1 MKIGG
6 MSPAKEVTRSGMEL
20 YTKKGDGGRS
30 RTITR
35 MNIPKN
41 SPIFELLGTLDE
53 FTSALGVAKRK
64 APASLVP
71 LLEEIQGNVIALN
84 GELAGG
90 QKFATGEKVRQLEAA
105 IDSLMENVPP
115 FSGFILPGGSEGGA
129 ALDLARAVARRAE
142 RCAVAASQTGGV
154 NRDVLAWMNRLSDLL
169 YALARVC
176 DRMTPA
182 PAPAISPSPAVSDM
196 TAPVMASALT
206 ADGFC
211 DQAAALCRAV
221 RLHAREQGLRVV
233 AAVCDAGGNAVA
245 LQRDD
250 DAYIASVDVA
260 SNKAFTAVSL
270 KMTTEQVGR
279 LAQPGAPLYGVQ
291 HTNQGRIVI
300 FGGGAPLMR
309 GGVIVGGL
317 GVSGGSAEQDTA
329 LCDYGVQLFEKEM
342 ETLGF

>member
-1 MKIGG
+1 M
-6 MSPAKEVTRSGMEL
+6 
-20 YTKKGDGGRS
+20 
-30 RTITR
+30 
-35 MNIPKN
+35 
-41 SPIFELLGTLDE
+41 
-53 FTSALGVAKRK
+53 
-64 APASLVP
+64 
-71 LLEEIQGNVIALN
+71 
-84 GELAGG
+84 
-90 QKFATGEKVRQLEAA
+90 RQLEAA

-176 DRMTPA
+176 DRTTPAPSPA
-182 PAPAISPSPAVSDM
+182 PAPAVPDM
-196 TAPVMASALT
+196 TAPVMASSLT

-211 DQAAALCRAV
+211 DQAAALCRAL
-221 RLHAREQGLRVV
+221 RLRAREQGFRVV

>member
-1 MKIGG
+1 

-20 YTKKGDGGRS
+20 YTKKGDGGRAS
-30 RTITR
+30 TITR

-64 APASLVP
+64 APASLAP
-71 LLEEIQGNVIALN
+71 LLEEIQGHVIALN

-176 DRMTPA
+176 DRTTPA
-182 PAPAISPSPAVSDM
+182 PSPAPA
-196 TAPVMASALT
+196 APVMASSLT

-211 DQAAALCRAV
+211 DQAAALCRAL
-221 RLHAREQGLRVV
+221 RLRAREQGFRVV

-270 KMTTEQVGR
+270 IMTTEQVGR

>member
-1 MKIGG
+1 

-20 YTKKGDGGRS
+20 YTKKGDGGRAS
-30 RTITR
+30 TITR

-64 APASLVP
+64 APASLAP
-71 LLEEIQGNVIALN
+71 LLEEIQGHVIALN

-176 DRMTPA
+176 DRTTPA
-182 PAPAISPSPAVSDM
+182 PSPAPSEYH
-196 TAPVMASALT
+196 T
-206 ADGFC
+206 
-211 DQAAALCRAV
+211 
-221 RLHAREQGLRVV
+221 REKV
-233 AAVCDAGGNAVA
+233 
-245 LQRDD
+245 
-250 DAYIASVDVA
+250 
-260 SNKAFTAVSL
+260 
-270 KMTTEQVGR
+270 
-279 LAQPGAPLYGVQ
+279 
-291 HTNQGRIVI
+291 
-300 FGGGAPLMR
+300 
-309 GGVIVGGL
+309 
-317 GVSGGSAEQDTA
+317 
-329 LCDYGVQLFEKEM
+329 
-342 ETLGF
+342 

>member
-1 MKIGG
+1 MNHGKDGMKLGG

-20 YTKKGDGGRS
+20 YTKKGDGGRAS
-30 RTITR
+30 TITR

-64 APASLVP
+64 APASLAP

-176 DRMTPA
+176 DRTTPA
-182 PAPAISPSPAVSDM
+182 PSPAPA
-196 TAPVMASALT
+196 APVMASSLT

-211 DQAAALCRAV
+211 DQAAALCRAL
-221 RLHAREQGLRVV
+221 RLRAREQGFRVV

>member
-1 MKIGG
+1 MNHGKDGMKLGG

-20 YTKKGDGGRS
+20 YTKKGDGGRAS
-30 RTITR
+30 TITR

-64 APASLVP
+64 APASLAP
-71 LLEEIQGNVIALN
+71 LLEEIQGHVIALN

-176 DRMTPA
+176 DRTTPA
-182 PAPAISPSPAVSDM
+182 PSPSPAPA
-196 TAPVMASALT
+196 APVMASALT

-211 DQAAALCRAV
+211 DQAAALCRAL
-221 RLHAREQGLRVV
+221 RLRAREQGFRVV

-309 GGVIVGGL
+309 DGVIVGGL

>member
-1 MKIGG
+1 

-20 YTKKGDGGRS
+20 YTKKGDGGRAS
-30 RTITR
+30 TITR

-64 APASLVP
+64 APASLAP
-71 LLEEIQGNVIALN
+71 LLEEIQGHVIALN

-176 DRMTPA
+176 DRTTPA
-182 PAPAISPSPAVSDM
+182 PSPAPA
-196 TAPVMASALT
+196 APVMASALT

-211 DQAAALCRAV
+211 DQAAALCRAL
-221 RLHAREQGLRVV
+221 RLRAREQGFRVV

>member
-1 MKIGG
+1 
-6 MSPAKEVTRSGMEL
+6 MEL
-20 YTKKGDGGRS
+20 YTKKGDGGRAS
-30 RTITR
+30 TITR

-64 APASLVP
+64 APASLAP

-176 DRMTPA
+176 DRTTPA
-182 PAPAISPSPAVSDM
+182 PSPAPA
-196 TAPVMASALT
+196 APVMASSLT

-211 DQAAALCRAV
+211 DQAAALCRAL
-221 RLHAREQGLRVV
+221 RLRAREQGFRVV

>member
-1 MKIGG
+1 MQDILDRYR
-6 MSPAKEVTRSGMEL
+6 EVTRIPMEL
-20 YTKKGDGGRS
+20 YTKKGDGGRAS
-30 RTITR
+30 TITR

-64 APASLVP
+64 APASLLP
-71 LLEEIQGNVIALN
+71 LMEELQGHVIALN

-129 ALDLARAVARRAE
+129 ALDLARTVARRAE

-176 DRMTPA
+176 DRMMPA
-182 PAPAISPSPAVSDM
+182 PSPSSAVPDM

-233 AAVCDAGGNAVA
+233 AAVCDGGGNAVA

-260 SNKAFTAVSL
+260 ANKAFTAVSL

-279 LAQPGAPLYGVQ
+279 LAQPGAPLYGIQ

-300 FGGGAPLMR
+300 FGGGAPLTR

-317 GVSGGSAEQDTA
+317 GVSGGSAEQDAA
-329 LCDYGVQLFEKEM
+329 LCGYGVQLFEKEM

>member
-1 MKIGG
+1 

-20 YTKKGDGGRS
+20 YTKKGDGGRAS
-30 RTITR
+30 TITR

-64 APASLVP
+64 APASLAP
-71 LLEEIQGNVIALN
+71 LLEEIQGHVIALN

-176 DRMTPA
+176 DRTTHAPSPA
-182 PAPAISPSPAVSDM
+182 PA
-196 TAPVMASALT
+196 APVMASSLT

-211 DQAAALCRAV
+211 DQAAALCRAL
-221 RLHAREQGLRVV
+221 RLRAREQGFRVV

>member
-1 MKIGG
+1 MN
-6 MSPAKEVTRSGMEL
+6 L
-20 YTKKGDGGRS
+20 YTRKGDGGRAS
-30 RTITR
+30 TITR

-41 SPIFELLGTLDE
+41 SPVFDMLGTLDE

-64 APASLVP
+64 VPASLVP
-71 LLEEIQGNVIALN
+71 IIEELQNNIIALS

-90 QKFATGEKVRQLEAA
+90 QKFATGERVRQMENA
-105 IDSLMENVPP
+105 IDSLMENAPP
-115 FSGFILPGGSEGGA
+115 FSGFILPGDSEGGA
-129 ALDLARAVARRAE
+129 ALDLARTVARRAE

-154 NRDVLAWMNRLSDLL
+154 SRDILAWMNRMSDLI

-176 DRMTPA
+176 DRMA
-182 PAPAISPSPAVSDM
+182 SGSPAGAAVLKPS
-196 TAPVMASALT
+196 ALSGSGPGPARLASAG
-206 ADGFC
+206 DGFC
-211 DQAAALCRAV
+211 DMADALCRAV
-221 RLHAREQGLRVV
+221 RLRAREEGLRVV

-279 LAQPGAPLYGVQ
+279 LAQPGAPLYGIQ
-291 HTNQGRIVI
+291 HTNGGRIVI
-300 FGGGAPLMR
+300 FGGGAPLSR
-309 GGVIVGGL
+309 GGVIIGGL

-329 LCDYGVQLFEKEM
+329 LCQYGVQVFEKEM
-342 ETLGF
+342 GMDGT

>member
-1 MKIGG
+1 MFIRIAPQFFNNESIVPAEKLDDCGSYRRLLLCYLEQPRNINVANLCSRCGLDSCQVLPPFDSIQRHDISRNIKATDKI
-6 MSPAKEVTRSGMEL
+6 V
-20 YTKKGDGGRS
+20 
-30 RTITR
+30 ITA
-35 MNIPKN
+35 
-41 SPIFELLGTLDE
+41 FHAGL
-53 FTSALGVAKRK
+53 AV
-64 APASLVP
+64 SLV
-71 LLEEIQGNVIALN
+71 NNKKHVC
-84 GELAGG
+84 
-90 QKFATGEKVRQLEAA
+90 
-105 IDSLMENVPP
+105 
-115 FSGFILPGGSEGGA
+115 GFILPGGSEGGA

-176 DRMTPA
+176 DRTTPA
-182 PAPAISPSPAVSDM
+182 PSPAPA
-196 TAPVMASALT
+196 APVMASSLT

-211 DQAAALCRAV
+211 DQAAALCRAL
-221 RLHAREQGLRVV
+221 RLRAREQGFRVV

>member
-1 MKIGG
+1 
-6 MSPAKEVTRSGMEL
+6 MEL
-20 YTKKGDGGRS
+20 YTKKGDGGRAS
-30 RTITR
+30 TITR

-64 APASLVP
+64 APASLAP
-71 LLEEIQGNVIALN
+71 LLEEIQGHVIALN

-176 DRMTPA
+176 DRTTPA
-182 PAPAISPSPAVSDM
+182 PSPAPA
-196 TAPVMASALT
+196 APVMASSLT

-211 DQAAALCRAV
+211 DQAAALCRAL
-221 RLHAREQGLRVV
+221 RLRAREQGFRVV

>member
-1 MKIGG
+1 
-6 MSPAKEVTRSGMEL
+6 
-20 YTKKGDGGRS
+20 
-30 RTITR
+30 
-35 MNIPKN
+35 
-41 SPIFELLGTLDE
+41 
-53 FTSALGVAKRK
+53 
-64 APASLVP
+64 
-71 LLEEIQGNVIALN
+71 
-84 GELAGG
+84 
-90 QKFATGEKVRQLEAA
+90 
-105 IDSLMENVPP
+105 MENVPP

-176 DRMTPA
+176 DRTTPA
-182 PAPAISPSPAVSDM
+182 PSPAPA
-196 TAPVMASALT
+196 APVMASALT

-211 DQAAALCRAV
+211 DQAAALCRAL
-221 RLHAREQGLRVV
+221 RLRAREQGSRVV

>member
-1 MKIGG
+1 

-20 YTKKGDGGRS
+20 YTKKGDGGRAS
-30 RTITR
+30 TITR

-64 APASLVP
+64 APASLAP
-71 LLEEIQGNVIALN
+71 LLEEIQGHVIALN

-176 DRMTPA
+176 DRTTPA
-182 PAPAISPSPAVSDM
+182 PSPAPA
-196 TAPVMASALT
+196 APVMASSLT

-211 DQAAALCRAV
+211 DQAAALCRAL
-221 RLHAREQGLRVV
+221 RLRAREQGFRVV

-270 KMTTEQVGR
+270 KMTTEQVGW

>member
-1 MKIGG
+1 

-20 YTKKGDGGRS
+20 YTKKGDGGRAS
-30 RTITR
+30 TITR

-64 APASLVP
+64 APASLAP
-71 LLEEIQGNVIALN
+71 LLEEIQGHVIALN

-176 DRMTPA
+176 DRTTPA
-182 PAPAISPSPAVSDM
+182 PAPSPAVPDM

-211 DQAAALCRAV
+211 DQAAALCRAL
-221 RLHAREQGLRVV
+221 RLRAREQGFRVV

-309 GGVIVGGL
+309 GGVIVG
-317 GVSGGSAEQDTA
+317 AEQDTA

>member
-1 MKIGG
+1 

-20 YTKKGDGGRS
+20 YTKKGDGGRAS
-30 RTITR
+30 TITR

-64 APASLVP
+64 APASLAP
-71 LLEEIQGNVIALN
+71 LLEEIQGHVIALN

-176 DRMTPA
+176 DRTTPA
-182 PAPAISPSPAVSDM
+182 PSPSPAPA
-196 TAPVMASALT
+196 APVMASALT
-206 ADGFC
+206 AEGFC
-211 DQAAALCRAV
+211 DQAAALCRAL
-221 RLHAREQGLRVV
+221 RLRAREQGFRVV

>member
-1 MKIGG
+1 

-20 YTKKGDGGRS
+20 YTKKGDGGRAS
-30 RTITR
+30 TITR

-64 APASLVP
+64 APAALVP
-71 LLEEIQGNVIALN
+71 VSGADERHVGTVCSAL
-84 GELAGG
+84 GAP
-90 QKFATGEKVRQLEAA
+90 QQFATGEKVRQLEAA

-176 DRMTPA
+176 DRTTPA
-182 PAPAISPSPAVSDM
+182 PSPAPA
-196 TAPVMASALT
+196 APVMASSLT

-211 DQAAALCRAV
+211 DQAAALCRAL
-221 RLHAREQGLRVV
+221 RLRAREQGFRVV

-329 LCDYGVQLFEKEM
+329 LCDYGVQLF
-342 ETLGF
+342 

>member
-1 MKIGG
+1 M
-6 MSPAKEVTRSGMEL
+6 
-20 YTKKGDGGRS
+20 
-30 RTITR
+30 
-35 MNIPKN
+35 
-41 SPIFELLGTLDE
+41 
-53 FTSALGVAKRK
+53 
-64 APASLVP
+64 
-71 LLEEIQGNVIALN
+71 
-84 GELAGG
+84 
-90 QKFATGEKVRQLEAA
+90 RQLEAA

-176 DRMTPA
+176 DRT
-182 PAPAISPSPAVSDM
+182 
-196 TAPVMASALT
+196 TARPVPGPGRAGHASSLT

-211 DQAAALCRAV
+211 DQAAALCRAL
-221 RLHAREQGLRVV
+221 RLRAREQGFRVV

-300 FGGGAPLMR
+300 FGGGAPLIR

-329 LCDYGVQLFEKEM
+329 LCNYGVQLFEKEM

>member
-1 MKIGG
+1 

-20 YTKKGDGGRS
+20 YTKKGDGGRAS
-30 RTITR
+30 TITR

-64 APASLVP
+64 APASLAP
-71 LLEEIQGNVIALN
+71 LLEEIQGHVIALN

-176 DRMTPA
+176 DRTTPA
-182 PAPAISPSPAVSDM
+182 PSPAPA
-196 TAPVMASALT
+196 APVMASSLT

-211 DQAAALCRAV
+211 DQAAALCRAL
-221 RLHAREQGLRVV
+221 RLRAREQGFRVV

>member
-1 MKIGG
+1 

-20 YTKKGDGGRS
+20 YTKKGDGGRAS
-30 RTITR
+30 TITR

-64 APASLVP
+64 APASLAP

-176 DRMTPA
+176 DRTTPA
-182 PAPAISPSPAVSDM
+182 PSPAVPDM
-196 TAPVMASALT
+196 TAPVRASALT

-211 DQAAALCRAV
+211 DQAAALCRAL
-221 RLHAREQGLRVV
+221 RLRAREQGFRVV

>member
-1 MKIGG
+1 

-20 YTKKGDGGRS
+20 YTKKGDGGRAS
-30 RTITR
+30 TITR

-64 APASLVP
+64 APASLAP
-71 LLEEIQGNVIALN
+71 LLEEIQGHVIALN

-176 DRMTPA
+176 DRTTPA
-182 PAPAISPSPAVSDM
+182 PSPAPA
-196 TAPVMASALT
+196 APVMASSLT

-211 DQAAALCRAV
+211 DQAAALCRAL
-221 RLHAREQGLRVV
+221 RLRAREQGFRVV

-329 LCDYGVQLFEKEM
+329 LCNYGVQLFEKEM